1 MDQEVPG
8 YDVTTPILSRIPG
21 TVLRVLG
28 HPSSSACR
36 TLIIIKKDMP
46 NDPYLDASVAWR
58 IRNKNIDFHESGY
71 RETVQS
77 ILENGLATA
86 VRGMISS
93 GKEAGVYLAE
103 YRGAPLAVKVYRLYQ
118 TSHKGGR
125 PIKLNSAGWLAAHEF
140 DMLLQAWKGG
150 APVPTPARRVENML
164 TMRYLDQDGGPAPRL
179 QDRSPEDPAK
189 MLEMV
194 TQGVVALGRAGVVH
208 TDLSPYNILVKDG
221 RPWFIDLSEAIRVD
235 RVGDTPWVRLTEAER
250 ALRRGI
256 RSLDQYFGRFDLAVN
271 ENIVPELVKEWDRF
285 GVMG

>member
-1 MDQEVPG
+1 
-8 YDVTTPILSRIPG
+8 
-21 TVLRVLG
+21 
-28 HPSSSACR
+28 
-36 TLIIIKKDMP
+36 MP

-58 IRNKNIDFHESGY
+58 IRNKNIDFHEGGY

-77 ILENGLATA
+77 ILENGLATG

-93 GKEAGVYLAE
+93 GKEASVYLAE
-103 YRGAPLAVKVYRLYQ
+103 HRGAPVAVKVYRLYQ

-164 TMRYLDQDGGPAPRL
+164 TMRYLDQDGFPAPRL
-179 QDRSPEDPAK
+179 QDISPEDPAE
-189 MLEMV
+189 MLEK
-194 TQGVVALGRAGVVH
+194 VVQALLRLGKAGVVH

-221 RPWFIDLSEAIRVD
+221 DPWFIDLSEALRVD
-235 RVGDTPWVRLTEAER
+235 RTGDSPKIRLTEAEK
-250 ALRRGI
+250 ALRNGL
-256 RSLDQYFGRFDLAVN
+256 RSLDQYFRRFDLSVD
-271 ENIVPELVKEWDRF
+271 ESIVPRMIGEWDRF

>member
-1 MDQEVPG
+1 
-8 YDVTTPILSRIPG
+8 
-21 TVLRVLG
+21 
-28 HPSSSACR
+28 
-36 TLIIIKKDMP
+36 MP

-58 IRNKNIDFHESGY
+58 IRNKNIEFHESGY

-77 ILENGLATA
+77 ILVNGLATGI
-86 VRGMISS
+86 RGMISS
-93 GKEAGVYLAE
+93 GKEASVYLAE

-140 DMLLQAWKGG
+140 DMLLQAWKGK

-179 QDRSPEDPAK
+179 KDHLPDDPAR
-189 MLEMV
+189 MLQMV
-194 TQGVVALGRAGVVH
+194 TRGVVALGKAGVVH

-235 RVGDTPWVRLTEAER
+235 RIGDTPWIRLTEAER
-250 ALRRGI
+250 ALRSGL
-256 RSLDQYFGRFDLAVN
+256 RSLDQYFGRFDLSVD
-271 ENIVPELVKEWDRF
+271 ESIVPALIEEWDRF
-285 GVMG
+285 GVMR